1 MVSFM
6 INEKEQVFT
15 TLKQLADLM
24 TTMFGENCEV
34 AIHDLTTQH
43 MQLIHITG
51 NVTRRKPGAP
61 VTDVVAK
68 HLIEDGN
75 AVKDRHCFMT
85 LTDDGRELKSS
96 TSYVRDSKGDVIAAF
111 CVNFNT
117 TDHHNA
123 IQLLESFVNRNIS
136 DHSGDGTTDDAPEK
150 MSFSIDNTV
159 GSLFEQAVAEVGKR
173 PASMTTEEKIRLV
186 KLLENKG
193 AFQIRGVVSQ
203 VALRL
208 GVSNFTIYNYLKK
221 IRAAT
226 GTAIRDII

>member
-1 MVSFM
+1 MAT
-6 INEKEQVFT
+6 EKEQIIT

-24 TTMFGENCEV
+24 TQMFGDNCEV
-34 AIHDLTTQH
+34 VIHDLTTQH
-43 MQLIHITG
+43 MQLVHITG

-61 VTDVVAK
+61 VTDAVAK
-68 HLIEDGN
+68 HLMEDGS

-96 TSYVRDSKGDVIAAF
+96 TSYIRDSNDHVIAAF
-111 CVNFNT
+111 CINFDT

-123 IQLLESFVNRNIS
+123 IQLLESFVHRGEAGNSIK
-136 DHSGDGTTDDAPEK
+136 GTQDDIPER

-159 GSLFEQAVAEVGKR
+159 DSLFEQAVSEIGKR
-173 PASMTTEEKIRLV
+173 PASMITDEKIRLV
-186 KLLENKG
+186 KILDTKG
-193 AFQIRGVVSQ
+193 AFQIRGVVNQ

-221 IRAAT
+221 IRAAN

>member
-1 MVSFM
+1 MTT
-6 INEKEQVFT
+6 EKEQVFT
-15 TLKQLADLM
+15 TLKQLAELM
-24 TTMFGENCEV
+24 TQMFGDNCEI
-34 AIHDLTTQH
+34 AIHDLTTRH

-51 NVTRRKPGAP
+51 NVTRRELGAP
-61 VTDVVAK
+61 VTDVVTK
-68 HLIEDGN
+68 HLIQEGN
-75 AVKDRHCFMT
+75 AVADRHCFMT

-96 TSYVRDSKGDVIAAF
+96 TSYIRDSKGDVIAAF
-111 CVNFNT
+111 CINFNT

-123 IQLLESFVNRNIS
+123 IQLLESFVNRGAVGKTAAS
-136 DHSGDGTTDDAPEK
+136 DENDMPER

-159 GSLFEQAVAEVGKR
+159 DSLFEQAVAEIGKR
-173 PASMTTEEKIRLV
+173 PASMNTDEKIRLV
-186 KLLENKG
+186 KLLEKKG

-221 IRAAT
+221 IRAAN

>member
-1 MVSFM
+1 MTT
-6 INEKEQVFT
+6 EKEQIIT

-24 TTMFGENCEV
+24 TQMFGDNCEV
-34 AIHDLTTQH
+34 ATHDLTTQH
-43 MQLIHITG
+43 MQLTHITG

-75 AVKDRHCFMT
+75 AVEDRHCFMT

-96 TSYVRDSKGDVIAAF
+96 TSYVRDSKGEVIAAF
-111 CVNFNT
+111 CINFNT

-123 IQLLESFVNRNIS
+123 IQFLESFINIKS
-136 DHSGDGTTDDAPEK
+136 SGNATKDNTNGTPEK
-150 MSFSIDNTV
+150 ISFSIDNTV
-159 GSLFEQAVAEVGKR
+159 GTLFEEAVNQIGKR
-173 PASMTTEEKIRLV
+173 PASMVTDEKIRLV
-186 KLLENKG
+186 KILEKKG
-193 AFQIRGVVSQ
+193 AFQIRGVVNQ

-221 IRAAT
+221 IRAAN

>member
-1 MVSFM
+1 MAT
-6 INEKEQVFT
+6 EKEQIFT
-15 TLKQLADLM
+15 TLKQLANLM
-24 TTMFGENCEV
+24 TQMFGDNCEV

-43 MQLIHITG
+43 MQLVYITG
-51 NVTRRKPGAP
+51 NVTKRQPGSQ

-68 HLIEDGN
+68 YLIRDGN
-75 AVKDRHCFMT
+75 SVKDRHCFMT

-96 TSYVRDSKGDVIAAF
+96 TSYIKNSTGEVIAAF
-111 CVNFNT
+111 CINFNT

-123 IQLLESFVNRNIS
+123 IQLLKSFVNKGVSS
-136 DHSGDGTTDDAPEK
+136 DSMDGGDMPEK
-150 MSFSIDNTV
+150 MSFSIDNTMD
-159 GSLFEQAVAEVGKR
+159 SLFEQAVAEVGKR
-173 PASMTTEEKIRLV
+173 PASMVTDEKIRVV
-186 KLLENKG
+186 KLLEQKG

-221 IRAAT
+221 IRAAN

>member
-1 MVSFM
+1 M
-6 INEKEQVFT
+6 IDEKEHIFNI
-15 TLKQLADLM
+15 LKQLANLI
-24 TTMFGENCEV
+24 TQMFGDNCEV
-34 AIHDLTTQH
+34 AIHDLTTRNMH
-43 MQLIHITG
+43 LIYITG
-51 NVTRRKPGAP
+51 HVTKRQPGAQ
-61 VTDVVAK
+61 VTDAVAK
-68 HLIEDGN
+68 NLLQNGN

-96 TSYVRDSKGDVIAAF
+96 TSYIRNYKGEVIAAF
-111 CVNFNT
+111 CINFNT

-123 IQLLESFVNRNIS
+123 IQLLKSFVNKGVVRDDMNGRA
-136 DHSGDGTTDDAPEK
+136 GDMPEK

-159 GSLFEQAVAEVGKR
+159 DSLFEQAVAEIGRR
-173 PASMTTEEKIRLV
+173 PASMKPDEKIRLV
-186 KLLENKG
+186 KLLEQKG

-221 IRAAT
+221 IRAAK

>member
-1 MVSFM
+1 MTT
-6 INEKEQVFT
+6 EKEQVFS
-15 TLKQLADLM
+15 TLKQLADMM
-24 TTMFGENCEV
+24 TQMFGDNCEI

-68 HLIEDGN
+68 YLIQDGN

-96 TSYVRDSKGDVIAAF
+96 TSYIRDSKGEIIAAF
-111 CVNFNT
+111 CINFNT

-123 IQLLESFVNRNIS
+123 IQFLESFVNR
-136 DHSGDGTTDDAPEK
+136 GGATQTAAGEADGTPEK

-159 GSLFEQAVAEVGKR
+159 DSLFEQAVAEIGKR
-173 PASMTTEEKIRLV
+173 PASMITDEKIRLV
-186 KLLENKG
+186 KLLEKKG

-221 IRAAT
+221 IRAAN